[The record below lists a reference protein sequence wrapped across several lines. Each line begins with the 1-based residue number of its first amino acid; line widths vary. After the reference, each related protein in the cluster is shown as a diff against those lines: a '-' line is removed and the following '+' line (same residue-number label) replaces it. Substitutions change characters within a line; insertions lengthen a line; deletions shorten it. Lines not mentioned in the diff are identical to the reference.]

1 MQLQPHMFE
10 RLKRR
15 SLKKV
20 TERNLAHRDL
30 SQLNS
35 TLKTLGF
42 IVDEKLIQDF
52 EPLYDF
58 YVEFKLL
65 PKDVK
70 VFTFI
75 EVKKKLPSLLQNQ
88 VQSKDFNW
96 KGEMHNQNASEFLDK
111 DFDVLVGYYEG
122 KHEFLDAM
130 ISQSNAKFKV
140 GFAGGDKRLFDLL
153 ISVKPN
159 EIETFKLE
167 LKKYLEILKKL

>member
-58 YVEFKLL
+58 YVDFKLL

-140 GFAGGDKRLFDLL
+140 GFVGGDKRLFDLL
-153 ISVKPN
+153 ISVKPD

-167 LKKYLEILKKL
+167 LKKYLEILNKL

>member
-159 EIETFKLE
+159 EIETFKIE
-167 LKKYLEILKKL
+167 LKKYLEILNKI

>member
-1 MQLQPHMFE
+1 ME
-10 RLKRR
+10 
-15 SLKKV
+15 
-20 TERNLAHRDL
+20 HRDL
-30 SQLNS
+30 SQVNS

-58 YVEFKLL
+58 YADFNLL

-70 VFTFI
+70 VFSFI

-88 VQSKDFNW
+88 VQCKDFNW
-96 KGEMHNQNASEFLDK
+96 KGEMHNQNASDFLDK

-140 GFAGGDKRLFDLL
+140 GFAEGDKRLFDLL
-153 ISVKPN
+153 ISVNPN
-159 EIETFKLE
+159 EIDAFKIE
-167 LKKYLEILKKL
+167 LKKYLEILSKI

>member
-58 YVEFKLL
+58 YVDFKLL

-140 GFAGGDKRLFDLL
+140 GFVGGDKRLFDLL

-167 LKKYLEILKKL
+167 LKKYLEILNKL

>member
-1 MQLQPHMFE
+1 MFE

-75 EVKKKLPSLLQNQ
+75 EVKKKLPSLLQKSGAEQ
-88 VQSKDFNW
+88 
-96 KGEMHNQNASEFLDK
+96 
-111 DFDVLVGYYEG
+111 
-122 KHEFLDAM
+122 
-130 ISQSNAKFKV
+130 
-140 GFAGGDKRLFDLL
+140 GFQ
-153 ISVKPN
+153 
-159 EIETFKLE
+159 LE
-167 LKKYLEILKKL
+167 R

>member
-1 MQLQPHMFE
+1 MFE

-159 EIETFKLE
+159 EIGTFKLE
-167 LKKYLEILKKL
+167 LKKYLAILKKL

>member
-35 TLKTLGF
+35 RLKTLGF

-58 YVEFKLL
+58 YVDFKLL

-88 VQSKDFNW
+88 VQCKDFNW

-159 EIETFKLE
+159 EIETFKIE
-167 LKKYLEILKKL
+167 LKKYLKILNKI

>member
-1 MQLQPHMFE
+1 MFE
-10 RLKRR
+10 KLKRR

-20 TERNLAHRDL
+20 TERNLEHRDL
-30 SQLNS
+30 SQMNS

-52 EPLYDF
+52 DPLYDF
-58 YVEFKLL
+58 YVDFNLL

-70 VFTFI
+70 VFSFI

-88 VQSKDFNW
+88 VQCKDFNW

-111 DFDVLVGYYEG
+111 EFDVLVGYYEG
-122 KHEFLDAM
+122 KHEFLDAL

-153 ISVKPN
+153 ISVKPD
-159 EIETFKLE
+159 EIDTFKIE
-167 LKKYLEILKKL
+167 LKKYLKILSKI

>member
-167 LKKYLEILKKL
+167 LKKYLEILNKL

>member
-159 EIETFKLE
+159 EIETFKIE

>member
-96 KGEMHNQNASEFLDK
+96 KGEMHNQNAKEFLDK

-140 GFAGGDKRLFDLL
+140 GLAGGDKRLFDLL

-159 EIETFKLE
+159 EIETFKIE

>member
-1 MQLQPHMFE
+1 MFE